1 MMLNRLFATRSSV
14 SRSYN
19 YSVLTQA
26 IASGNVDRAIDVM
39 NNSPE
44 LINDTDK
51 FGNSALHVAVQLE
64 SDVLVRELI
73 ARSANIDATNCLGFS
88 PHAWATKIRWDAG
101 VELMASATPAR
112 GSGQV
117 TQSGLVN
124 FAVSERTYKK
134 LRYKMA
140 LLLSLGF
147 LIYATYSY
155 VHFFIDVFIDA
166 KEMVDHGMPTH
177 GVVTSIYKGTTTGW
191 TKRPYWT
198 ATVTYLGGHK
208 IYIDG
213 KNLREGQDVY
223 LTYSELHPYMAK
235 VRSFNDSFLDYAA
248 WRSESYLLHIVYVA
262 VFAVLWGIWVA
273 CFKSY
278 RKGKLI
284 SGSDLSDFF
293 VEDKLLPRILAIT
306 GITRLIRKPTSK
318 SQETQ
323 RSNVASTSTTDTRP
337 VAAKD
342 VENNVTDDVPNNLRQ
357 LQKLLQEGVINE
369 AEFNE
374 KKRELLQRL

>member
-1 MMLNRLFATRSSV
+1 MMLNRFFATRSSV

-64 SDVLVRELI
+64 SDVMVRELI
-73 ARSANIDATNCLGFS
+73 TRSANIDTNNCFGFS
-88 PHAWATKIRWDAG
+88 PRAWAAKIGWDAG
-101 VELMASATPAR
+101 VELMASATFAI
-112 GSGQV
+112 GSAQV
-117 TQSGLVN
+117 TQNSPIN

-134 LRYKMA
+134 LRYKVA

-147 LIYATYSY
+147 LIYATYWY
-155 VHFFIDVFIDA
+155 AHFFIDA
-166 KEMVDHGMPTH
+166 KEMVDHGVPTH
-177 GVVTSIYKGTTTGW
+177 GVVTSIYEGPTTGW
-191 TKRPYWT
+191 SRHPYWT
-198 ATVTYLGGHK
+198 ATITYLGGHK
-208 IYIDG
+208 IYING
-213 KNLREGQDVY
+213 KNLREGHYVY
-223 LTYSELHPYMAK
+223 LTYSDLHPYMAK

-248 WRSESYLLHIVYVA
+248 WRSESYLHLIAYLA
-262 VFAVLWGIWVA
+262 VIAVLWGIWVA

-284 SGSDLSDFF
+284 SGSELSDFF
-293 VEDKLLPRILAIT
+293 VEDKLLPRILAVT
-306 GITRLIRKPTSK
+306 GIARLIRKPTSQ
-318 SQETQ
+318 SQGTQ
-323 RSNVASTSTTDTRP
+323 GPTVASISTAEIRP
-337 VAAKD
+337 VAAKAI
-342 VENNVTDDVPNNLRQ
+342 ENNVADDVPNKLRQ
-357 LQKLLQEGVINE
+357 LQKLLQERVINE

-374 KKRELLQRL
+374 KKRELLRRL